1 MVRTSPS
8 TRSLI
13 SAGQPR
19 NATAALGHHDFA
31 LLWIGQSVSLL
42 GNGAFTVAFPLE
54 VLRITGSPLAL
65 ALVVG
70 LRTLPAMLLML
81 IGGTV
86 VDRVPRRLVML
97 ASDAACGAL
106 VGLAAVLIATGRA
119 RLWELALLSA
129 LFGVATAF
137 FRPAANAIIPDILP
151 EGLLMSASSL
161 STLSQ
166 SLAQYL
172 LGPAVGGIIVA
183 ATGTAWAF
191 AIDSVSFAVSA
202 GCLLAM
208 HTTRR
213 PDGARSRL
221 LDGIMEG
228 LRYCR
233 TQQWLWWSIIASGI
247 CNVACYIPSV
257 ILEPVLVKQAFHA
270 GAVALGLMFAASGA
284 GGALASLWVGRRPP
298 ARRMRAIWIA
308 WAGGGVATAGMAL
321 SPWLWLAILL
331 AGAAWLGAT
340 YGNAVWYPL
349 MQAEV
354 PLDMLGRASAVDGI
368 AALALA
374 PLGTVAGGV
383 LASVAGVRVT
393 LLIGGLI
400 GIGTG
405 IVLLFPGVT
414 APDRR

>member
-1 MVRTSPS
+1 M
-8 TRSLI
+8 
-13 SAGQPR
+13 
-19 NATAALGHHDFA
+19 AALRNRDFA
-31 LLWIGQSVSLL
+31 LLWMGQSVSLL
-42 GNGAFTVAFPLE
+42 GNGIFTVAFPLE

-65 ALVVG
+65 ALAVG
-70 LRTLPAMLLML
+70 ARMLPAMLLML

-97 ASDAACGAL
+97 ASDVTSGVL
-106 VGLAAVLIATGRA
+106 VGLAAILIAAGRTQ
-119 RLWELALLSA
+119 LWELALLSA
-129 LFGVATAF
+129 LFGVAVAF
-137 FRPAANAIIPDILP
+137 FRPAATAIIPDILP

-161 STLSQ
+161 SAFSQ

-172 LGPAVGGIIVA
+172 LGPAFGGIIVA
-183 ATGTAWAF
+183 VTGTSWAF
-191 AIDSVSFAVSA
+191 AIDAASFAVSA

-208 HTTRR
+208 HTARR
-213 PDGARSRL
+213 PDGAHSRL

-228 LRYCR
+228 VRYCR

-247 CNVACYIPSV
+247 GNVACYIPAV

-270 GAVALGLMFAASGA
+270 GSVALGLMFAASGA
-284 GGALASLWVGRRPP
+284 GGVLASLWVGRRPP
-298 ARRMRAIWIA
+298 ARRMRATWIA

-321 SPWLWLAILL
+321 SPWLWLAIVL
-331 AGAAWLGAT
+331 AGVAWLGAT

-354 PLDMLGRASAVDGI
+354 PPGMLGRAAAVDGT

-383 LASVAGVRVT
+383 LATVVGVRVA

-400 GIGTG
+400 GAGTG
-405 IVLLFPGVT
+405 SVLFSRAVT